1 MTDPHGIRDRSAET
15 GGPGLQVDLSVVL
28 PSGAAAVRS
37 RALLGLLNTGRGVG
51 DAHLREAEGRV
62 EVCLHYDPEQVTV
75 EQLSARVRA
84 AGVEVEQRYCE
95 RTFTVRGMAAG
106 QNGPV
111 IEAAV
116 GELPGV
122 LSAKVGYA
130 SEQLVVEY
138 DDHDFELSRVAS
150 ALRGLGFSL
159 EEPGSERP
167 GAAHDHA
174 HGGGLASALEVPLA
188 ITSGVLIAVG
198 WLSSGLGWQA
208 SFPPT
213 ILYILAAVAGGLFT
227 ARDAVNAARR
237 RRLDIEILMFLAA
250 VGAAALGAWFEA
262 ALLLFLFALG
272 HALEHRAMERAR
284 KAIEALGQLRPETA
298 RRAVAGGQ
306 WVEVAVAEIVIG
318 ERVLVRPGDRVPLD
332 GTIREGT
339 SSLDQA
345 AITGES
351 VPVARGPGDAVFAGT
366 INTEGALE
374 IEVTRLASQSALARI
389 MELVAQAEAQ
399 KSPTQR
405 FTERF
410 ERLFV
415 PAVLAAAVILT
426 VVLMA
431 RGKPLGGAL
440 LRAMALL
447 VAASPCALAI
457 ATPSAVLAAVARAA
471 RSGVLVKGGA
481 HLESLG
487 RVEAIAFDKTGT
499 LTRGTPNLMT
509 AFTADGVSERELLET
524 AAAVEALSAHP
535 LAKAVLEGATARG
548 FSAAP
553 ATEFQAIHGKGLRA
567 RIGSD
572 TVTVGSLDLFPAVPP
587 AIGAEVARLQEA
599 GQTTMLV
606 ERAGRLLGVLG
617 VADELRPEARAA
629 LARLAELGVSRT
641 VMLSGDNARVAGAVG
656 AQLGIREVRAP
667 LMPADKVTALRELAS
682 HGGVAMVG
690 DGVNDAPALA
700 AASVGIAMGGAGS
713 DVALET
719 ADIVLMSDDLG
730 RLPFAVGLAR
740 AASRAIRQNL
750 WASLGVSA
758 LLIVAA
764 IVGWVRI
771 SHAVI
776 IHEGS
781 TLLVIGNA
789 LRLLAYREPQGI
801 STPPSSG

>member
-1 MTDPHGIRDRSAET
+1 MSDQQGTRDRAAET
-15 GGPGLQVDLSVVL
+15 GGPGLQMDLSVVL

-51 DAHLREAEGRV
+51 GAHLREAEGRV

-84 AGVEVEQRYCE
+84 AGVEVEQRYRE

-159 EEPGSERP
+159 EEPRSEPP

-188 ITSGVLIAVG
+188 ITSGVLVAVG
-198 WLSSGLGWQA
+198 WFSSRLGWQA

-213 ILYILAAVAGGLFT
+213 ILYVLAAITGGLFT
-227 ARDAVNAARR
+227 ARDAVSAARR

-262 ALLLFLFALG
+262 ALLLFLFAFG

-284 KAIEALGQLRPETA
+284 KAIEALGRLRPETA

-374 IEVTRLASQSALARI
+374 IEVTRLASQSALSRI

-431 RGKPLGGAL
+431 SGKPLGGAL

-499 LTRGTPNLMT
+499 LTRGTLKLMT
-509 AFTADGVSERELLET
+509 AFTADGVSEHFHL
-524 AAAVEALSAHP
+524 HQ
-535 LAKAVLEGATARG
+535 TAR
-548 FSAAP
+548 
-553 ATEFQAIHGKGLRA
+553 QIK
-567 RIGSD
+567 
-572 TVTVGSLDLFPAVPP
+572 
-587 AIGAEVARLQEA
+587 
-599 GQTTMLV
+599 
-606 ERAGRLLGVLG
+606 
-617 VADELRPEARAA
+617 RP
-629 LARLAELGVSRT
+629 
-641 VMLSGDNARVAGAVG
+641 
-656 AQLGIREVRAP
+656 
-667 LMPADKVTALRELAS
+667 K
-682 HGGVAMVG
+682 
-690 DGVNDAPALA
+690 
-700 AASVGIAMGGAGS
+700 
-713 DVALET
+713 
-719 ADIVLMSDDLG
+719 
-730 RLPFAVGLAR
+730 F
-740 AASRAIRQNL
+740 
-750 WASLGVSA
+750 
-758 LLIVAA
+758 
-764 IVGWVRI
+764 
-771 SHAVI
+771 
-776 IHEGS
+776 
-781 TLLVIGNA
+781 
-789 LRLLAYREPQGI
+789 
-801 STPPSSG
+801 